1 MSSTSIIPSLY
12 SYLASCPV
20 LAGQKF
26 HWTTSSED
34 GNETTLAYAISAD
47 QGDEQLV
54 VYQSGTV
61 LIRSLYRLSS
71 TDNCTPDMAQQLSDT
86 GLFDQLALWMSQEN
100 AKRNLPLLPDGL
112 TPRNIR
118 AVGATYLYSLDNN
131 SGEYQIQFELEYYR
145 KVVD

>member
-1 MSSTSIIPSLY
+1 MIPSLY
-12 SYLASCPV
+12 SYLASCPI
-20 LAGQKF
+20 LADRKF
-26 HWTTSSED
+26 HWTTSSEN
-34 GNETTLAYAISAD
+34 GNETALAYAISAD

-54 VYQSGTV
+54 VYQNGTV

-112 TPRNIR
+112 TPRSIG

-131 SGEYQIQFELEYYR
+131 SGEYQTQFELEYYR